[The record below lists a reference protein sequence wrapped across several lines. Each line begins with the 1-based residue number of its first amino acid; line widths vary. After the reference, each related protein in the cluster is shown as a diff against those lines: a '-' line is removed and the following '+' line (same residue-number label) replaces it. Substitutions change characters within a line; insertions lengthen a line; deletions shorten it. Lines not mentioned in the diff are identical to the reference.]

1 MKKFA
6 IAAAALLF
14 LSPAVMAGAYVG
26 ASVGQA
32 DTGISGG
39 GLGTDGDDTGWKLMG
54 GYTFMKFVGVE
65 ASYRDLGGLSET
77 VGTTS
82 FTTDASSMEV
92 FGVGFLPLGEKFDVF
107 AKLGY
112 ARIEMDAT
120 ISDPTIFP
128 VPLSV
133 SVSDNELAYGA
144 GMNWAVAPK
153 IAVRLE
159 YEAFDT
165 ADTVNMFSVGGLFK
179 F

>member
-14 LSPAVMAGAYVG
+14 LSPAAWAGAYVG
-26 ASVGQA
+26 ASIGQA

-39 GLGTDGDDTGWKLMG
+39 GLSTDGDDTGWKVMG
-54 GYTFMKFVGVE
+54 GYTFMKFMGVE

-77 VGTTS
+77 IGTTS

-92 FGVGFLPLGEKFDVF
+92 FGVGFLPVGEKFDLF
-107 AKLGY
+107 AKLGL
-112 ARIEMDAT
+112 ARVELDAT
-120 ISDPTIFP
+120 ISDPLVFP
-128 VPLSV
+128 VPLTV
-133 SVSDNELAYGA
+133 SASDNELAYGA
-144 GMNWAVAPK
+144 GLNWTVAPK

-165 ADTVNMFSVGGLFK
+165 AETVNMLSAGALFK